1 MLPKKSRLK
10 SAIPALIT
18 VIVLSG
24 IAGFILINRQ
34 NIIDTI
40 NYLEYKPSSL
50 IASFAE
56 RSTMSPE
63 GKFLFYSAKPSLEEK
78 TAFNVSCPSTSS
90 QVAILGCYD
99 GRDIHIYDVQD
110 TQLDGIRDV
119 TAAYEMLHAAY
130 KRLSPSDRTKV
141 NTLVEAEFKSQ
152 GDAAMRQIV
161 SYFAASEPGQ
171 RDNELFSLI
180 ATQVPTVNPELES
193 IYSRYFTNRQAL
205 VALYDKYSSVFT
217 NLLNQETTLAAQL
230 TSLNITIKSESS
242 QYDTEVSA
250 LNTDITTFNA
260 NAKSGNFS
268 SQSDFDAQKAS
279 LTSRENALATERT
292 KINGDISTYNTELA
306 QYNTISTNSTQLF
319 NSINSLSTAP
329 TS

>member
-10 SAIPALIT
+10 SAIPAMIT
-18 VIVLSG
+18 VIVLIG
-24 IAGFILINRQ
+24 IAGFILLNRQ

-56 RSTMSPE
+56 RSTMSSE
-63 GKFLFYSAKPSLEEK
+63 GKFLFYSAKPSLEGK
-78 TAFNVSCPSTSS
+78 TAFNISCPSSSS

-99 GRDIHIYDVQD
+99 GQDIHIYNVQD

-130 KRLSPSDRTKV
+130 KRLSPNDRAEV

-152 GDAAMRQIV
+152 GNAAMRQIV
-161 SYFAASEPGQ
+161 SYFATSEPGQ

-180 ATQVPTVNPELES
+180 ATQVPTINPQLES

-205 VALYDKYSSVFT
+205 VALYNKYSSVFT
-217 NLLNQETTLAAQL
+217 NLMNQETTLADQL
-230 TSLNITIKSESS
+230 TNLNSTIKSEST
-242 QYDTEVSA
+242 QYDTEVSS
-250 LNTDITTFNA
+250 LNTDINTFNA
-260 NAKSGNFS
+260 NAKNGNFS
-268 SQSDFDAQKAS
+268 SQSDFNTQK
-279 LTSRENALATERT
+279 NALTVREDALDTEQT

-306 QYNTISTNSTQLF
+306 QYNTITTNSAQLF

-329 TS
+329 SS